1 MNDGSDKTR
10 EFLESSPALKHSALT
25 EKIIAAFY
33 EVYNELGFGF
43 LESVYCN
50 ALAIAAG
57 KRGLTVEREVPIAV
71 WYGGIDVGDFKADLI
86 VEGTV
91 LLELKTAQALDRAHE
106 AQLLNYLRA
115 TEIEVG
121 LLLNFGPKPQFKR
134 LILTNDQKKIRVHPC
149 ESVVGK

>member
-91 LLELKTAQALDRAHE
+91 LLELKTAQALDINRTT
-106 AQLLNYLRA
+106 LFNKMRKY
-115 TEIEVG
+115 G
-121 LLLNFGPKPQFKR
+121 LLAHRAGRP
-134 LILTNDQKKIRVHPC
+134 I
-149 ESVVGK
+149 SAS